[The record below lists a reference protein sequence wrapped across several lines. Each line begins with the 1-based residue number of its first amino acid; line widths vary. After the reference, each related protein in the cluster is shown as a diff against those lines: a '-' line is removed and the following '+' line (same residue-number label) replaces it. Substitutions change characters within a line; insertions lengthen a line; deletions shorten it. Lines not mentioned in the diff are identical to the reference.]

1 MSLLDTDLEQL
12 NAGSGY
18 KFSATKINVLGASE
32 YTLVTIVVDASG
44 SVSGFAQQL
53 ETCLKTVFK
62 ACDKSPRR
70 DNLLIRVVQF
80 NDNLNEIHGF
90 KLLGSIK
97 ESDYDNA
104 LNIGGSTALF
114 DACDESIKATTVYGK
129 QLTSQDYLCNA
140 IVVVLTDGENNR
152 GSIMTPSPVKK
163 AIESSRKSEN
173 LESIITILVGVT
185 NDDINL
191 NAYLTE
197 VKNDGGFDS
206 YVSIGTVSPGKL
218 ARLAAFIS
226 NSISSTSSALGTGAP
241 SNPLSP
247 SQFKF

>member
-1 MSLLDTDLEQL
+1 MGLLDKDLEQL

-18 KFSATKINVLGASE
+18 KFSATKIGALGATE
-32 YTLVTIVVDASG
+32 YTLVTIVTDSSG

-53 ETCLKTVFK
+53 ELCLKTIFK

-80 NDNLNEIHGF
+80 NDTLNEIHGF

-114 DACDESIKATTVYGK
+114 DACDEAIKATATYGK
-129 QLTSQDYLCNA
+129 QLTGQDFLCNA
-140 IVVVLTDGENNR
+140 IVVVVTDGENNR
-152 GSIMTPSPVKK
+152 GSIMTPAPVKK
-163 AIESSRKSEN
+163 AIEAARRAES
-173 LESIITILVGVT
+173 LESLITILVGVT
-185 NDDINL
+185 NDDVNL

-206 YVSIGTVSPGKL
+206 YVSIGTATPGRIAKL
-218 ARLAAFIS
+218 AQFIS
-226 NSISSTSSALGTGAP
+226 QSISSTSSALGTGQASKP
-241 SNPLSP
+241 VN
-247 SQFKF
+247 FTF